1 MNSSPE
7 LIEAYKNARYYYCF
21 RGRWWALHH
30 GEHLSAL
37 PLPPATHAAAFITAM
52 NPRSQVLSEQTNQ
65 ARQRDLIKWLSQRQQ
80 RYLPARSTDPDN
92 SWPMEYGVMWLN
104 PQPALLQQALTQFQQ
119 HAALASFGA
128 HFSLTINAD

>member
-7 LIEAYKNARYYYCF
+7 LIEAYKNARYHYRF
-21 RGRWWALHH
+21 QGRWWALHH

-104 PQPALLQQALTQFQQ
+104 PQPNQLQQALKQFAQ
-119 HAALASFGA
+119 HAALASWGDA
-128 HFSLTINAD
+128 FSLTINAD